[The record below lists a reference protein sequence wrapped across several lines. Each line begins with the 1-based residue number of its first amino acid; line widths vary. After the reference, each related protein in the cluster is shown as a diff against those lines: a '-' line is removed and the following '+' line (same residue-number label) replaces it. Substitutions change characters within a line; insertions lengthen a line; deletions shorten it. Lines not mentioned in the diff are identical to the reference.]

1 MRPQFPLLKA
11 QLFRP
16 VFSSGHVG
24 RWGKLGRGRGRRER
38 SGGGISIGGGP
49 AVGWG
54 TAGMG
59 ALGRRP
65 ARGGASSVSVES
77 RAGAA
82 RGPIEGVPPAR
93 ASSPPRSPAG
103 SLWERIPGSAL
114 SPGRRPASPLSRGD
128 RAASWGAPRSGRAQ
142 RQAEES
148 LNNINWIKGPSF
160 LGASRELSPGSGV
173 NSKPLVK
180 SHEAPYAL
188 LSCSPLAQC
197 SVATWVFQASKH
209 AERLPAVG
217 SLHLL
222 SPLPGLCV
230 PSLIRCESQLHSSSI
245 VI

>member
-1 MRPQFPLLKA
+1 MGGARCGLGDRRDGSPGTAPGA
-11 QLFRP
+11 
-16 VFSSGHVG
+16 G
-24 RWGKLGRGRGRRER
+24 RGFERLGRESGR
-38 SGGGISIGGGP
+38 
-49 AVGWG
+49 
-54 TAGMG
+54 
-59 ALGRRP
+59 
-65 ARGGASSVSVES
+65 
-77 RAGAA
+77 AA

-188 LSCSPLAQC
+188 LSCSPLAPC